1 MPTPRAR
8 LAASLALA
16 PCMDRKRPSP
26 PTAKVARR
34 RRDGSKVRGTC
45 GSSGSVIKDLPC
57 SRPPPLRDPKPV
69 GEQGSLHG
77 RRRKSPDT
85 CKSQKVLATQGWEMP
100 SSSKAKVIVSNVGI
114 DVSKLRLEVAV
125 RPSGERFSV
134 GNDEEGLRELVKRL
148 EELRP
153 ERIVMEPT
161 GGYER
166 GAVTELARAGL
177 PLVVVN
183 ARQMRDFAK
192 ALGRLAKTDR
202 IDADVIA
209 RFGEAIQPEFRPIPD
224 EAHRTLE
231 ALVTRRRQLL
241 DMRSNEMKRKHTAP
255 RVLHASIESLIEFLT
270 QQIDDVDGDIEK
282 LMRST
287 PAWQEADDLLQSVP
301 GVGPV
306 LSATLT
312 AFVPELGKLNRKQ
325 IAALVGVAP
334 LNDDSGAYEGRRKT
348 WGGRAPVRAVLYMA
362 TLTAR
367 QANPG
372 LKAFHD
378 RLIEN
383 GKPKMVA
390 IVATMRKLLTL
401 LNAMARTGRAW
412 NPQLTG

>member
-1 MPTPRAR
+1 
-8 LAASLALA
+8 
-16 PCMDRKRPSP
+16 
-26 PTAKVARR
+26 
-34 RRDGSKVRGTC
+34 
-45 GSSGSVIKDLPC
+45 
-57 SRPPPLRDPKPV
+57 
-69 GEQGSLHG
+69 
-77 RRRKSPDT
+77 
-85 CKSQKVLATQGWEMP
+85 VLATQGREKP
-100 SSSKAKVIVSNVGI
+100 SSSRKKVIVSNVGI
-114 DVSKLRLEVAV
+114 DVSKLKLEVAV

-161 GGYER
+161 GGYEW

-177 PLVVVN
+177 PLIVVN

-192 ALGRLAKTDR
+192 ATGRLAKTDR

-209 RFGEAIQPEFRPIPD
+209 HFGEAIRPELRPLPD
-224 EAHRTLE
+224 EAHRVLE
-231 ALVTRRRQLL
+231 AMVTRRRQLL
-241 DMRSNEMKRKHTAP
+241 DMRATEMKRKHTAP
-255 RVLHASIESLIEFLT
+255 PLLHASIDSLVEFLT
-270 QQIDDVDGDIEK
+270 GQLDDVDGDIEK

-287 PAWQEADDLLQSVP
+287 PMWREADDLLRSVP

-306 LSATLT
+306 LAATLT

-334 LNDDSGAYEGRRKT
+334 LNDDSGAYEGKRKT

-367 QANPG
+367 QANPA
-372 LKAFHD
+372 LKTFHD
-378 RLIEN
+378 RLIER
-383 GKPKMVA
+383 GKPKKVA

-401 LNAMARTGRAW
+401 LNAMARSRHAW
-412 NPQLTG
+412 TPQLAG